1 MTRLAKSHCRA
12 LLAAAAAMWSV
23 IAGPAAAQTPA
34 PPGEPALP
42 PARSDVFFAQL
53 PSAVEGGVIREGM
66 VKRLVDSLVIAASGQ
81 PDLASAWR
89 VFVSPK
95 DRVGIKVSTMGAPVS
110 STWVAVVEA
119 VTEGLVAAGV
129 APRNIV
135 IWDRSIRNMER
146 AGFGRMAERFRV
158 TATDDAG
165 GYSGRDVVM
174 APVMGK
180 LIAGDR
186 EFGAQRGEQMSG
198 RSHLSPVLAAEVD
211 KVVHV
216 PALADSVFSGVSG
229 ALSGMVLDNLD
240 NWRRLARPPHF
251 GDPFLPE
258 LYADPRIGG
267 RVVLIILD
275 ALRPQFAGGPF
286 PGAQYSVNY
295 GAVFV
300 SRDPVALDACGLRL
314 LDSFRK
320 EASMPLLAD
329 KVKWPATAEALGLGH
344 ASEEGIRLVRQE
356 STGEVQ
362 WKQP

>member
-1 MTRLAKSHCRA
+1 MTVPAENRRRTLV
-12 LLAAAAAMWSV
+12 AAAAVLWS
-23 IAGPAAAQTPA
+23 IAAGPATAQIPGT
-34 PPGEPALP
+34 PGELAPS
-42 PARSDVFFAQL
+42 PARSDVFFATL
-53 PSAVEGGVIREGM
+53 PSAVEGGVVREGM

-89 VFVSPK
+89 VFVNPK

-110 STWVAVVEA
+110 STRVAVVEA
-119 VTEGLVAAGV
+119 VAEGLVAAGV

-135 IWDRSIRNMER
+135 IWDRSERSVER
-146 AGFGRMAERFRV
+146 AGFGRLADRFRV
-158 TATDDAG
+158 TATDAAG

-198 RSHLSPVLAAEVD
+198 RSHLSPVLSGEVD

-216 PALADSVFSGVSG
+216 PALADSVFSGLSG

-267 RVVLIILD
+267 KVVLTILD

-295 GAVFV
+295 GAIFV

-314 LDSFRK
+314 LDEFRK

-329 KVKWPATAEALGLGH
+329 KVKWPATAEGLGLGH
-344 ASEEGIRLVRQE
+344 ASEDKIRLVRQE

-362 WKQP
+362 WR